1 MRYLILSDVHGN
13 AAALEAALEQAGAAF
28 DKVVC
33 LGDIVGYG
41 PDPNQVTE
49 RIRSLKPVTV
59 VRGNHDKA
67 CCGVTN
73 AEDFNAI
80 ARTVALWTRQQL
92 APENLKY
99 LQDLAQGPVSVGGF
113 QIVHGSP
120 LDEDEYLFT
129 VLEAGENLSAMEC
142 PVVFFGHTH
151 LQGGFWADA
160 DDRVGEF
167 ALELDEGAA
176 SAELPLEEGA
186 KYLINPG
193 SVGQPRDGDSRA
205 GFAFYDDEK
214 RVVEYWRVPY
224 DIAATQEHMR
234 EAGLP
239 EVLIKR
245 LDLGR

>member
-13 AAALEAALEQAGAAF
+13 AAALEAVLEKAGSAF
-28 DKVVC
+28 ERIVC

-41 PDPNQVTE
+41 PDSNEVTE
-49 RIRSLKPVTV
+49 RIRSLKPVAV

-73 AEDFNAI
+73 AEGFNPV
-80 ARTVALWTRQQL
+80 ARFAAQWTQQQL

-99 LQDLAQGPVSVGGF
+99 LQELAQGPVSVAGF

-129 VLEAGENLSAMEC
+129 VLEAGANLAAMES
-142 PVVFFGHTH
+142 PLVFFGHTH

-160 DDRVGEF
+160 DGPVGELV
-167 ALELDEGAA
+167 LELEEGTAQV
-176 SAELPLEEGA
+176 ELPLEEGG

-205 GFAFYDDEK
+205 GFALYDDEK
-214 RVVEYWRVPY
+214 RVVEYWRVSY
-224 DIAATQEHMR
+224 DIKATQERMQ
-234 EAGLP
+234 EARLP
-239 EVLIKR
+239 EVLINR